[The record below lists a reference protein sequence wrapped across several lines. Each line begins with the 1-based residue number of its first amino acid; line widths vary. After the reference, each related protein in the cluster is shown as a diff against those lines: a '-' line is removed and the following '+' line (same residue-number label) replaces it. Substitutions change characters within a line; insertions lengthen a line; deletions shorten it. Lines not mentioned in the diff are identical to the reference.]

1 MSEFR
6 KTQYQAFYLLRFTYE
21 ISFWK
26 LTNAMP
32 QVMLMKIN
40 HIVVASVKMLTN
52 KLNGSVII
60 L

>member
-1 MSEFR
+1 
-6 KTQYQAFYLLRFTYE
+6 
-21 ISFWK
+21 
-26 LTNAMP
+26 MP
-32 QVMLMKIN
+32 QVVLMKIN